1 MNRDVESKHNLY
13 TQSSPNPH
21 SDVEYA
27 RDHAL
32 LIAKAMVDFY
42 HKGTTNTWS
51 FGQQHILQK
60 GLKMFKEK
68 GHAAAMKELDQLHKR
83 MCFTPVD
90 INDLTTSEKKKAME
104 AMMLLTEKKDKTV
117 KG

>member
-1 MNRDVESKHNLY
+1 M
-13 TQSSPNPH
+13 
-21 SDVEYA
+21 EYA

-117 KG
+117 KGRMVYNGKPSH

>member
-1 MNRDVESKHNLY
+1 MEY
-13 TQSSPNPH
+13 T
-21 SDVEYA
+21 

-42 HKGTTNTWS
+42 RKGTTNTWS

-90 INDLTTSEKKKAME
+90 INDLTTSEKKKSNGSNGSNDVINREERQNCQRPNSFLMGNHY
-104 AMMLLTEKKDKTV
+104 V
-117 KG
+117 NG

>member
-1 MNRDVESKHNLY
+1 
-13 TQSSPNPH
+13 
-21 SDVEYA
+21 
-27 RDHAL
+27 
-32 LIAKAMVDFY
+32 
-42 HKGTTNTWS
+42 
-51 FGQQHILQK
+51 
-60 GLKMFKEK
+60 MFKEK

-117 KG
+117 KGRMVYNGKPFTILIKTWMLLIHAIMCWPDVSDTSLWPMAVDYALHHQNEMP

>member
-1 MNRDVESKHNLY
+1 M
-13 TQSSPNPH
+13 
-21 SDVEYA
+21 EYA
-27 RDHAL
+27 RDRAL

-68 GHAAAMKELDQLHKR
+68 GCAAAMKELDQLHKR
-83 MCFTPVD
+83 LCVSHQWILMILQQVKR
-90 INDLTTSEKKKAME
+90 KKQWKQ
-104 AMMLLTEKKDKTV
+104 
-117 KG
+117 